1 MSGSPARP
9 TGQHFE
15 LTAPPPVRALAI
27 SAGTAVVGTA
37 LLVTWAVA
45 DLPVVVAVLGIVVL
59 VLGLALAS
67 AALVLT
73 RRLRTSVSLT
83 SDSIAVVRGGRTESR
98 DWADIAEVALRGSRL
113 ILVTKS
119 GHAVTALVNPRPAG
133 DPTFMSLVV
142 ALQDRLNADR
152 GYGGRPF

>member
-1 MSGSPARP
+1 MSASPARP

-37 LLVTWAVA
+37 LLVVWGVA
-45 DLPVVVAVLGIVVL
+45 DLPVVVAILGIVVL
-59 VLGLALAS
+59 VLALALAV
-67 AALVLT
+67 AALVMT
-73 RRLRTSVSLT
+73 RRLRTSVRLT
-83 SDSIAVVRGGRTESR
+83 ADAITVVRGGRTDSHH
-98 DWADIAEVALRGSRL
+98 WADINEVALRGSRL
-113 ILVTKS
+113 ILVSKS
-119 GHAVTALVNPRPAG
+119 GGTDTALINPRPPG
-133 DPTFMSLVV
+133 DPTFMSLAV